1 MNSPRSGRYSVARAW
16 SRAARSLGSLAVA
29 CVGAMHPVTGL
40 AQGASGAPCGNP
52 FVNHFGPFD
61 YRTASPADKKLVEDF
76 HFTPG
81 VEAMVR
87 PVNTTYDGMAQDVAY
102 TLHVF
107 PNHPRALLTMMR
119 LGERHK
125 SPQPPGAK
133 YTVDCYFERAVQ
145 FRPDDTVVR
154 GLYATY
160 LARNGRK
167 PEALQHLSIAR
178 RAAGDNPMSNY
189 SIGAVYYEL
198 GEFDLAVQQAHKAAA
213 LGFPGKALENALKN
227 AKQWRDLAPAEAPDA
242 AASAASGA
250 SAPEN

>member
-1 MNSPRSGRYSVARAW
+1 MNTPSNGRFPVARTW
-16 SRAARSLGSLAVA
+16 PRAVRSLSSIAVA
-29 CVGAMHPVTGL
+29 CVGVMHPQMGF
-40 AQGASGAPCGNP
+40 AQGASDAPCGNP

-81 VEAMVR
+81 IEAMVR

-178 RAAGDNPMSNY
+178 RAAG
-189 SIGAVYYEL
+189 A
-198 GEFDLAVQQAHKAAA
+198 AHW
-213 LGFPGKALENALKN
+213 N
-227 AKQWRDLAPAEAPDA
+227 RI
-242 AASAASGA
+242 
-250 SAPEN
+250 

>member
-1 MNSPRSGRYSVARAW
+1 
-16 SRAARSLGSLAVA
+16 
-29 CVGAMHPVTGL
+29 MHPIAGF
-40 AQGASGAPCGNP
+40 AQGASSAPCGNP

-61 YRTASPADKKLVEDF
+61 YRTASPADKKLVEDY

-87 PVNTTYDGMAQDVAY
+87 PANTTYREMAGDVGY

-119 LGERHK
+119 LGDRYK

-133 YTVDCYFERAVQ
+133 FTVDCYFERAAQ

-160 LARNGRK
+160 LARTGRK
-167 PEALQHLSIAR
+167 PEALQHLAVAR

-189 SIGAVYYEL
+189 SIGAVYFEL
-198 GEFDLAVQQAHKAAA
+198 GEFDLAVEQAHKAAA
-213 LGFPGKALENALKN
+213 LGFPGKGLEDALK
-227 AKQWRDLAPAEAPDA
+227 KGKHWREPAPGDAPDN
-242 AASAASGA
+242 AASAASGP
-250 SAPEN
+250 SK